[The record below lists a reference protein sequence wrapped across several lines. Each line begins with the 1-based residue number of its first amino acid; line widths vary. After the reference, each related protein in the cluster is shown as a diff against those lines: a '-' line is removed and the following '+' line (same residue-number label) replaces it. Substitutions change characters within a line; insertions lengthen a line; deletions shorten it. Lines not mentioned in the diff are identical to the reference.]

1 MILVGKE
8 IFFFAIV
15 WFFTRVIILEF
26 KHADALRASRSA
38 FRSAVSLGDIIELF
52 CRLIVI
58 CFISLRIQY
67 IYCLSVAS

>member
-8 IFFFAIV
+8 LSFFAIV

-26 KHADALRASRSA
+26 KHSDALRASRST
-38 FRSAVSLGDIIELF
+38 FRLAVSLRDIIELF

-58 CFISLRIQY
+58 CFISLRIQD
-67 IYCLSVAS
+67 IYCLSMAN